1 MATLLLRLAAPLQS
15 WGADSKFE
23 IRKTNREPT
32 KSGVVG
38 LLAAAMGLRRDDAQ
52 ELQALNRLRFG
63 VRVDQEGTFLV
74 DYHTANNPT
83 PEEVRRARREDK
95 KVPAPYVTKRYYLAD
110 AIFLAGLES
119 EDESFLR
126 QLEQALTHPVFP
138 LFLGRRSCPPTM
150 PLCLGVRP
158 GALLDT
164 LQAEPSK
171 APSWRREADTRMRIV
186 LDADPLAPDAVP
198 CRDLPISFSP
208 IHRMFGY
215 RKVQEIFADRP
226 AAVPEE
232 AETTHD
238 PFEEWR

>member
-32 KSGVVG
+32 KSGVMG
-38 LLAAAMGLRRDDAQ
+38 LLAAAMGLRRDDTQ
-52 ELQALNRLRFG
+52 GLHALNKLRFG

-83 PEEVRRARREDK
+83 PEEVRQARRDNK
-95 KVPAPYVTKRYYLAD
+95 KVASPYVTKRYYLAD
-110 AIFLAGLES
+110 AIFVVGLES
-119 EDESFLR
+119 DDKHFLS

-150 PLCLGVRP
+150 PLCLGIRP
-158 GALLDT
+158 TALLDT
-164 LQAEPSK
+164 LQDEPSQ
-171 APSWRREADTRMRIV
+171 APSWRRKTETKMRIV
-186 LDADPLAPDAVP
+186 LDADPLAPGAVP

-215 RKVQEIFADRP
+215 RKVQELSVDGP
-226 AAVPEE
+226 LAVPEE
-232 AETTHD
+232 ADTMHD